1 MHDFSFVFFFS
12 LFVYFEGKSFPYI
25 LSDSCSLL
33 FFYRKKRIS
42 TKDLALFINAMT
54 VACVNPRNFFHV
66 NVVAELRKR
75 VDNSNHTN
83 PFFIL
88 TLCNAG
94 EIITTDYV
102 QKLQQ
107 LLNDHS
113 QPSFTGKNKSQIE
126 KMVSVR
132 CFIF

>member
-1 MHDFSFVFFFS
+1 MHGFSFVFLFS
-12 LFVYFEGKSFPYI
+12 LSVYFEGKPFPYI
-25 LSDSCSLL
+25 LSDCYSLL

-54 VACVNPRNFFHV
+54 VACISPRNFFHV
-66 NVVAELRKR
+66 DVVAELRKR
-75 VDNSNHTN
+75 VDNSNQTN

-94 EIITTDYV
+94 ENITTEYV

-107 LLNDHS
+107 LLNGHL
-113 QPSFTGKNKSQIE
+113 QPSFTGEKILILMYRSNK
-126 KMVSVR
+126 
-132 CFIF
+132 